1 MEEENIYEEVD
12 QITKQEEE
20 EEKRE
25 EEIKIN
31 KAKPDEI

>member
-1 MEEENIYEEVD
+1 MEEENIYEEAD